1 MFHVHDLYYAH
12 YRDIWCIVALLKPL
26 EKVETERLL
35 LPDSKIEEIMCISCV
50 NSTYDQLQEQLRT
63 AQFAQLTESDLNV
76 FKHYLNALSGVNV
89 KLTNGLEKMLALN
102 IIMKE
107 KFQLDQLLEVQN
119 LEAKLQ
125 DQRSM
130 FRSKISSIDRVSTG
144 PYFFLN
150 SLRSHI

>member
-1 MFHVHDLYYAH
+1 M
-12 YRDIWCIVALLKPL
+12 
-26 EKVETERLL
+26 
-35 LPDSKIEEIMCISCV
+35 
-50 NSTYDQLQEQLRT
+50 
-63 AQFAQLTESDLNV
+63 
-76 FKHYLNALSGVNV
+76 SGVNV

-130 FRSKISSIDRVSTG
+130 FRSKISSIEKENIKLSKQNKILSQNKKLLKHNASQEKTKALTE
-144 PYFFLN
+144 LN
-150 SLRSHI
+150 K